1 MTTTP
6 RYLRFTHSPIP
17 IVAIVTFVTT
27 VATLSVV
34 THLVLLGPD
43 VSNYAN
49 HISDLVSLPFFA
61 FIFLGTWGILRYEGV
76 SITDIGLGKSTFLPA
91 VLAFGLLWGWITVV
105 GIGYLTATGA
115 TTAIGFSFDSP
126 WYWVPVWFLLTLT
139 LSNGLTEELVFR
151 GYIQNKCTALMSSR
165 SQVPS
170 TAVGIVAAAL
180 LFGVPH
186 IPLGLILAGASPRA
200 IPWIILGN
208 FIPGTLYGVIYYL
221 TRNVWYAG
229 FFHGFGNATVVPFDA
244 TVVPFFTPFVAVS
257 AVLIALGYRR
267 WGRNTHRVTIDIRER
282 TFGSTG

>member
-6 RYLRFTHSPIP
+6 RYLLFTHSLIP
-17 IVAIVTFVTT
+17 IVAIVTFVAT

-34 THLVLLGPD
+34 THLVLLGPN

-49 HISDLVSLPFFA
+49 HISALVSLPFFA

-91 VLAFGLLWGWITVV
+91 VLAFGLLWGWIAVV

-151 GYIQNKCTALMSSR
+151 GYSK
-165 SQVPS
+165 QVYRTYEFS
-170 TAVGIVAAAL
+170 
-180 LFGVPH
+180 
-186 IPLGLILAGASPRA
+186 LAGS
-200 IPWIILGN
+200 
-208 FIPGTLYGVIYYL
+208 LYRR
-221 TRNVWYAG
+221 RNRRRG
-229 FFHGFGNATVVPFDA
+229 ATVRGSSHPFRSDLSGGLSARDSVDYLGQFHSRNPVRSDILSDA
-244 TVVPFFTPFVAVS
+244 ERVV
-257 AVLIALGYRR
+257 R
-267 WGRNTHRVTIDIRER
+267 WLCPRIR
-282 TFGSTG
+282 